1 MQNIRENLILY
12 SYCTSIVLKLIRKT
26 GIGDQETG
34 RGGVFSL
41 SKVKFTKKTFIE
53 TGGKRVTNL
62 YILIY
67 HAIYIVYFLQD
78 RDL

>member
-34 RGGVFSL
+34 RGG
-41 SKVKFTKKTFIE
+41 
-53 TGGKRVTNL
+53 G
-62 YILIY
+62 
-67 HAIYIVYFLQD
+67 YFLSAKLNLQ
-78 RDL
+78 RKPSLKQVGKE